1 MAGRTATRG
10 PRHVE
15 EPRLEAGG
23 IRSGELLAPV
33 VHRGAHASIGEG
45 DDGSLWILVHDP
57 ELRPR
62 GRDPGVVVGAADI
75 RYETNGLVRVLDRRI
90 ARDTL
95 ERIVADLTG
104 RGVRIEGSLTRRS
117 RIPGGD
123 YAGIVVE
130 PIEAHYRVRAS
141 GAVARKLADMQPL
154 GPDRWLVLA
163 GEESRLRRVLVDE
176 LMPAHHR
183 LLWAA
188 TRHGLRLLVGLGVV
202 SAALSPVLPALA
214 PLAVLAAIALGVFH
228 WRRGAIVGLVRRRL
242 VQPHID
248 RTLERPRTDDAS
260 AGARSLAAG

>member
-1 MAGRTATRG
+1 MVARIAARG

-15 EPRLEAGG
+15 EPRLDADG

-45 DDGSLWILVHDP
+45 DDGALWILVHDP

-62 GRDPGVVVGAADI
+62 GRDPGLLVEAADI

-95 ERIVADLTG
+95 ERLVADLTG
-104 RGVRIEGSLTRRS
+104 RSVRIEGSLTRRS
-117 RIPGGD
+117 RIPKGN
-123 YAGIVVE
+123 YAGVVVE

-141 GAVARKLADMQPL
+141 GAAARKLADMQPL
-154 GPDRWLVLA
+154 GPNRWLVLA

-176 LMPAHHR
+176 LMPVHHR

-188 TRHGLRLLVGLGVV
+188 TRHALRLLAGLGVA
-202 SAALSPVLPALA
+202 SAALSPFVPVFA
-214 PLAVLAAIALGVFH
+214 PLAVLAALALGVFH
-228 WRRGAIVGLVRRRL
+228 WRRGAIVGRVRRHL

-248 RTLERPRTDDAS
+248 RTLESPSGDDAP
-260 AGARSLAAG
+260 AGERSLAPG